1 MKKYQVE
8 LKYTMYVMYDVEADN
23 EKQAEDKA
31 WEMLDN
37 DADHGAVSRDR
48 DWELNAILEKSETN
62 HATD

>member
-37 DADHGAVSRDR
+37 DADHGAVSRD
-48 DWELNAILEKSETN
+48 WELNAVLEKSEID
-62 HATD
+62 HATN